1 MGASAALQRADWV
14 AGGVAAVAGHAAMLA
29 AMWLSAAEPAP
40 AEAAA
45 QDPLVEGCASVVSP
59 ACVGAVPLPRATP
72 KDEPQLAVADRRCPE
87 PMKRLLRR
95 ELEPPPA
102 TNVDLLQ
109 AELVAALGS
118 EKGTRVDSGA
128 QPGTGGQKAPEPA
141 KPTLAE
147 AIGAPTKLGDLLQDG
162 TGGDQKKKKLGQI
175 LGRPDGKVGGE
186 GTVNQSGSAYVREV
200 KKTVQGT
207 FKAPAEIA
215 PWDLPNLVAK
225 VRITRMT
232 ATGQVLE
239 WSMAKASGNDVFD
252 QAIRALMRG
261 YQSGMRA
268 LPAPPPHL
276 LAEINSRGLMIELRG
291 GR

>member
-1 MGASAALQRADWV
+1 VGASAALQRADWV

-40 AEAAA
+40 VVEAA
-45 QDPLVEGCASVVSP
+45 QDPLVEGCSSVVSP
-59 ACVGAVPLPRATP
+59 ACVGAVPLPKTTP
-72 KDEPQLAVADRRCPE
+72 KDEPQLAAADRRCPE

-95 ELEPPPA
+95 DPEPPPA
-102 TNVDLLQ
+102 VDVDLLQ

-118 EKGTRVDSGA
+118 ETGTRVDSGA

-147 AIGAPTKLGDLLQDG
+147 AIGTPTKLGDLLQDG
-162 TGGDQKKKKLGQI
+162 TGGAQKKKKLGDI

-200 KKTVQGT
+200 KKAVQGT
-207 FKAPAEIA
+207 FSAPAGIA
-215 PWDLPNLVAK
+215 PWELSELVAK

-239 WSMAKASGNDVFD
+239 WSLAKSSGNDVFD
-252 QAIRALMRG
+252 QAIRSLMKGYQAGMRG
-261 YQSGMRA
+261 
-268 LPAPPPHL
+268 LPTPPPHV
-276 LAEINSRGLMIELRG
+276 LAEINARGLVIELRG